1 MFNNNGRTVL
11 QRTHSVSRTLLWPQ
25 EHTCTVMHTRGNT
38 FILALTHTI
47 MILTQTHTH
56 RLEQSVTAS
65 DMEAFTRRPP
75 RHHWLARA
83 CVRLYERCRPQH
95 IWPSFRNNGRG
106 EWLVGWASWLREVTG
121 GMLKDMPRME
131 RWSERQRRRGK
142 RARWRL
148 CAGEAGSGVI
158 VTTVLTER
166 WREEHRSGA
175 AESRDMS
182 LMEERVGQS
191 GQDDGLTGSK
201 SGSLHI
207 V

>member
-1 MFNNNGRTVL
+1 
-11 QRTHSVSRTLLWPQ
+11 
-25 EHTCTVMHTRGNT
+25 
-38 FILALTHTI
+38 
-47 MILTQTHTH
+47 
-56 RLEQSVTAS
+56 
-65 DMEAFTRRPP
+65 
-75 RHHWLARA
+75 
-83 CVRLYERCRPQH
+83 
-95 IWPSFRNNGRG
+95 
-106 EWLVGWASWLREVTG
+106 
-121 GMLKDMPRME
+121 MLKDMPRME

-142 RARWRL
+142 RGRWRL

-158 VTTVLTER
+158 VTTDLTEGG
-166 WREEHRSGA
+166 REEHRSGA